1 MFLGDEYLRTFYIF
15 KINKEFKTIT
25 KNKPYNLYLAL
36 DNIHKMDTKDIN
48 LAYRLFD
55 EICDIDKKV
64 NINASIFNE
73 FKDNDSYTKF
83 NNNHLIYD
91 YYTKENSKLTIN
103 TSYLKLKSTSN
114 NPIFFNIL
122 KDYPNLFV
130 IDFGSKDYF
139 WLS

>member
-36 DNIHKMDTKDIN
+36 DNIHKMDSKDLK

-55 EICDIDKKV
+55 EICDINK
-64 NINASIFNE
+64 NNNLNASIFNE
-73 FKDNDSYTKF
+73 FKDNDAYTKF

-91 YYTKENSKLTIN
+91 YYTRENSKLTIN
-103 TSYLKLKSTSN
+103 KSYLKLKSTSN
-114 NPIFFNIL
+114 NPIFFDVL
-122 KDYPNLFV
+122 KDFPNLFV
-130 IDFGSKDYF
+130 IDFCSKDYF